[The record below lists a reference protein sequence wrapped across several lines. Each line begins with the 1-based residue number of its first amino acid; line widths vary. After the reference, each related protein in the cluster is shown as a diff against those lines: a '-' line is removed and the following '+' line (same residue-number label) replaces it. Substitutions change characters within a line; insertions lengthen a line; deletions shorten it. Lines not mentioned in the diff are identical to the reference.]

1 MEIIVGSIEDERKAS
16 ILGLRKRPKFLL
28 EYWRQRWKRKF
39 QYVTLLR
46 TKEKKHVCRKRAT
59 FCAFLEQ

>member
-16 ILGLRKRPKFLL
+16 ILGLRKRPRFLL

-46 TKEKKHVCRKRAT
+46 TKEKKHVCRK
-59 FCAFLEQ
+59 